1 MLRDQRAGGEVFR
14 NKRVIGELTSRK
26 RRMRSDGRYE
36 LEPKR
41 EAQKR
46 GARSPDWGDAVAMC
60 FAPWLRT
67 GPEAFIEN
75 YFARAEQ
82 RQYQQVAPMKFAL
95 NRQTGTIELAP
106 RAKAAPPTQPAP
118 ETPRRKTVFEVYL
131 ETGKMNQERMR
142 RIQLSE
148 VCRNCGKPIAQFD
161 HRVNDGIDAWHTK
174 CPS

>member
-1 MLRDQRAGGEVFR
+1 VR
-14 NKRVIGELTSRK
+14 
-26 RRMRSDGRYE
+26 E
-36 LEPKR
+36 LEPKH

-82 RQYQQVAPMKFAL
+82 RQYQQVPPMKFAL

-118 ETPRRKTVFEVYL
+118 GTPRRKTVFESYL
-131 ETGKMNQERMR
+131 ETGKINENECTAFSSARCAETVANR
-142 RIQLSE
+142 LLSSTIE
-148 VCRNCGKPIAQFD
+148 STTESTRGTRNAL
-161 HRVNDGIDAWHTK
+161 
-174 CPS
+174 PSGP